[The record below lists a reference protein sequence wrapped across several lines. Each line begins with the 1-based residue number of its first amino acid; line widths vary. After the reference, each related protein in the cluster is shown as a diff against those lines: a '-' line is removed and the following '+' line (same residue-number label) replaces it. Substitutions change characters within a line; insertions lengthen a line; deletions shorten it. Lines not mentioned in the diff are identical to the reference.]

1 MSNSFWRLLL
11 LIVAPTFCFADGA
24 VTNVKV
30 MSFNIWVNGG
40 TSLTRCI
47 DAIRTSGADIVG
59 LQECNAATA
68 LTIATN
74 LGFYRLGVND
84 ISIVSRYPIVNT
96 IATGGGSA
104 VAIQLS
110 PEQLVYLFNC
120 HLTAYPYGPYDMRA
134 GRDQTFVI
142 NQENQTRMPALN
154 QLITTMGSYIAG
166 RSPCFLTGDFNAPS
180 HLDYA
185 GYPWPTSQAC

>member
-1 MSNSFWRLLL
+1 MSNWSLRLLTL
-11 LIVAPTFCFADGA
+11 LVFPTCCLADTA

-59 LQECNAATA
+59 LQECNAVTA
-68 LTIATN
+68 LNIATN
-74 LGFYRLGVND
+74 LDFFYLGVND

-110 PEQLVYLFNC
+110 P
-120 HLTAYPYGPYDMRA
+120 
-134 GRDQTFVI
+134 
-142 NQENQTRMPALN
+142 
-154 QLITTMGSYIAG
+154 
-166 RSPCFLTGDFNAPS
+166 
-180 HLDYA
+180 
-185 GYPWPTSQAC
+185 